1 MSKQQTPRKTEYDIY
16 GVLVDPYGEVQYV
29 SSKVANAWRASR
41 KYRDTTPNGTEQDF
55 QKKYPETVSILQEW
69 MSSHSIQEGVPLVE
83 NDDMANLI
91 LRY

>member
-1 MSKQQTPRKTEYDIY
+1 MEKQQTPRKTTYDIY
-16 GVLVDPYGEVQYV
+16 GALVDPYGEVQYV
-29 SSKVANAWRASR
+29 STKVANAFRVAR

-55 QKKYPETVSILQEW
+55 QKKNPETVRILQEW
-69 MSSHSIQEGVPLVE
+69 MSSHIIQEGVPLVE